1 MTSATKPTK
10 MISKKTWMKIHT
22 YLSLFF
28 LPFALIYAITG
39 VGYIFD
45 LRQDFGAKVFELE
58 LESMPK
64 KGEEQNLLLELLAK
78 HHLKIPPNTE
88 VKLIKGN
95 PSIGN
100 VAYSAT
106 ISRGKDGKPTFR
118 VVERSWY
125 GVLLLMHKSSGSK
138 FELGSFK
145 FSVFDI
151 LAIGFGISLLLFYL
165 SGLIVTSF
173 CKRDR
178 VVSFAILGGGVIV
191 CVCAIYV
198 SL

>member
-1 MTSATKPTK
+1 MTNTAF
-10 MISKKTWMKIHT
+10 SKKTWMKVHT

-28 LPFALIYAITG
+28 LPLAFIYAITG

-45 LRQDFGAKVFELE
+45 LRQDAGARVFELP
-58 LESMPK
+58 LDSAPAQ
-64 KGEEQNLLLELLAK
+64 GTEQAVLLELLK
-78 HHLKIPPNTE
+78 THNLRVPPNTE
-88 VKLIKGN
+88 VKFIKGN

-106 ISRGKDGKPTFR
+106 ISKGKDGKPTFR

-138 FELGSFK
+138 FELGSLK
-145 FSVFDI
+145 LSVFDF
-151 LAIGFGISLLLFYL
+151 LAIGFGASLLLFYL
-165 SGLIVTSF
+165 SGLIATSF

-178 VVSFAILGGGVIV
+178 LASFSVLGLGVVATLY
-191 CVCAIYV
+191 AIYLSV
-198 SL
+198 

>member
-1 MTSATKPTK
+1 MTNTAF
-10 MISKKTWMKIHT
+10 SKKTWMRVHT

-28 LPFALIYAITG
+28 LPLAFIYAITG

-45 LRQDFGAKVFELE
+45 LRQDVGARVFELQG
-58 LESMPK
+58 K
-64 KGEEQNLLLELLAK
+64 EQAVLLELLK
-78 HHLKIPPNTE
+78 THNLRVPPNTE
-88 VKLIKGN
+88 VKFVKGN

-106 ISRGKDGKPTFR
+106 ISKGKDGKPTFR

-138 FELGSFK
+138 FELGSLK
-145 FSVFDI
+145 LSIFDF
-151 LAIGFGISLLLFYL
+151 LAIGFGTSLLLFYL

-178 VVSFAILGGGVIV
+178 LTSFSVLGLGIV
-191 CVCAIYV
+191 ATLCAIYLSV
-198 SL
+198 